1 MKRSSRIIGA
11 AGVAASL
18 ALVTWVGYGLLAGRS
33 QSPASSDPDS
43 LPTSDTA
50 EITKA
55 SFDITTVATGE
66 LEAKKQIE
74 IRSRVEQQAV
84 IQEVIAEGTKVK
96 EGDVL
101 VRLNAD
107 RIQTAIAGL
116 GLVTLLEIVCRSRLE
131 ADPSYSALGPTR
143 FRATAGTLAAALVP

>member
-107 RIQTAIAGL
+107 RIQTAIDEG
-116 GLVTLLEIVCRSRLE
+116 SRRKTRAATPALKHT
-131 ADPSYSALGPTR
+131 ASASFQPKW
-143 FRATAGTLAAALVP
+143 VNM